1 MTATRR
7 GGAAQ
12 RRRQAAGA
20 GAIIG
25 MAVAVQRHDRVDE
38 PATPTGWGWRVDAN
52 FSTAVEP

>member
-1 MTATRR
+1 
-7 GGAAQ
+7 
-12 RRRQAAGA
+12 
-20 GAIIG
+20 